1 MKQETAFRSER
12 DTMGEVRVPVNAYY
26 GPQTARAVEN
36 FPISG
41 LRFPRPFLWALGL
54 VKAVAA
60 QSNIRLRLL
69 DPLRGDAI
77 VQAASE
83 VANGRFDQE
92 FVVDV
97 FQTGSGTSTHMN
109 ANEVIARRA
118 SEILRA
124 TTNDTTAIH
133 PNDHVNIGQSS
144 NDVFPTVIHVAAVA
158 MVERHLLPAL
168 HTLSQELATKAIEF
182 ADIVK
187 AARTHLQD
195 AVPITLGQEFSGYA
209 SVIKHGIRSIEAVTD
224 HLAELPLGGTAVGT
238 GLNAHPQFAP
248 LAIAELNKRTGLRF
262 RAAENNFEA
271 MQNRDACV
279 ETSAAVKTVA
289 IGLMKIANDLRLLA
303 SGPRTGLAEIRLP
316 ELQPG
321 SSIMPGKVNPVIPE
335 AVTMVAAQ
343 IIGNDLTISVGALNG
358 ALDLNVMMPVI
369 GYNLLQSIEIEA
381 TAARLFAE
389 RCIQG
394 ITADV
399 EKCRRYAESS
409 AALITA
415 IAPAIGYE
423 NAARIFK
430 RVLEEEKSVRQVV
443 SEEQLL
449 SPEQLD
455 AILNIPALAAGR
467 VHLSAKT

>member
-1 MKQETAFRSER
+1 MKESTAFRTER

-26 GPQTARAVEN
+26 GAQTARAVEN

-41 LRFPRPFLWALGL
+41 LRFARTFIWALGL

-60 QSNIRLRLL
+60 QTNVKLGLL
-69 DPLRGDAI
+69 DPRRGNAI
-77 VQAASE
+77 VQAATE
-83 VANGRFDQE
+83 IAAGRFDRE

-109 ANEVIARRA
+109 ANEVIAKRA
-118 SEILRA
+118 TEILGETSRDQI
-124 TTNDTTAIH
+124 TIH

-144 NDVFPTVIHVAAVA
+144 NDVFPTVIHVAALA
-158 MVERHLLPAL
+158 LVENTLLPAL
-168 HTLSQELATKAIEF
+168 HTLSQELATKAVEF
-182 ADIVK
+182 AGVVK

-195 AVPITLGQEFSGYA
+195 AVPVTLGQEFSGYA
-209 SVIKHGIRSIEAVTD
+209 SVMKHGVRRVEAVRE

-238 GLNAHPQFAP
+238 GLNAHPQFAQ
-248 LAIAELNKRTGLRF
+248 LAIAELNTRTGLGF
-262 RAAENNFEA
+262 RAAENTFEA

-279 ETSAAVKTVA
+279 ETSAALKTVA
-289 IGLMKIANDLRLLA
+289 IGLMKMANDLRLLA
-303 SGPRTGLAEIRLP
+303 SGPRTGLAEIHLP

-343 IIGNDLTISVGALNG
+343 VIGNDLTISVGALNG

-369 GYNLLQSIEIEA
+369 AYNLLQSIEIEA
-381 TAARLFAE
+381 TAVRLFAE
-389 RCIQG
+389 RCVQG

-415 IAPAIGYE
+415 IAPTIGYE
-423 NAARIFK
+423 NAANIFK
-430 RVLEEEKSVRQVV
+430 RVLREEKSIRQVI
-443 SEEQLL
+443 SEERLL
-449 SPEQLD
+449 STEQLD
-455 AILNIPALAAGR
+455 RLLNLPALAAGGQD
-467 VHLSAKT
+467 